1 MLAHHSSCIR
11 QDGVWSE
18 ERYVS
23 FRTRRRPCGLLTNY
37 YFAYLFSCLS
47 KSLVAAA
54 VRHKTWRVAGV
65 TGTVEDRWGLV
76 YAELNSEPQVRALG
90 DKPLKNLVSRFNQLV
105 RVQTAKNNDAARASG
120 VGNTSGD
127 DLDGDEAKL
136 VRS

>member
-1 MLAHHSSCIR
+1 M
-11 QDGVWSE
+11 
-18 ERYVS
+18 
-23 FRTRRRPCGLLTNY
+23 
-37 YFAYLFSCLS
+37 
-47 KSLVAAA
+47 
-54 VRHKTWRVAGV
+54 
-65 TGTVEDRWGLV
+65 TGTVEDRWRLV